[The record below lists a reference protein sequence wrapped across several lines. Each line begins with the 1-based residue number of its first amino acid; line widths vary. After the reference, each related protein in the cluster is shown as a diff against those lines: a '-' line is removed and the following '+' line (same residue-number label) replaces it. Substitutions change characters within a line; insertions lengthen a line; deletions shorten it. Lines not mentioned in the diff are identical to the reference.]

1 MTHDESI
8 PRSAMTTHEPTFS
21 RKPPTGVLR
30 FFLKLLPRL
39 YRGPLAELFRW
50 RCVMLLTTTGRKSGL
65 PRTGGVSF
73 MPLGDRY
80 VIFSGWGVRSNWYQ
94 NLRANP
100 EVIIQV
106 GRRRMRATARL
117 VEDPERRRDL
127 MLMMQQRSAHCG
139 PPRFMRPLLRLTRT
153 FDYDAE
159 IRMAV
164 EQAGNLPVIEL
175 FPHGEV

>member
-1 MTHDESI
+1 MTE
-8 PRSAMTTHEPTFS
+8 REPTFRREPAS
-21 RKPPTGVLR
+21 GFLR
-30 FFLKLLPRL
+30 FFLKLPPLL

-94 NLRANP
+94 NIRANP

-106 GRRRMRATARL
+106 GRRRMRATAKP
-117 VEDPERRRDL
+117 VMDPERRRDL

-139 PPRFMRPLLRLTRT
+139 PPRFIRPLLRLTRA

-164 EQAGNLPVIEL
+164 EQAGSIPVIEL
-175 FPHGEV
+175 HPHGEV